1 VLIPPDKPIG
11 TGSAQE
17 WDRIEARLGTRL
29 PSDYKE
35 FVGMYGAGW
44 IAVPGDEFSVINPF
58 AGWRRR
64 RLERE
69 IANQRAAHASLL
81 EIYGRFGDVPEQP
94 DGLIPWGTNS
104 FRGVCFWEPNSA
116 DPDRWTVHS
125 ELDDDRMSY
134 PENMTTY
141 LLNVFRGAHDYFIYN
156 VERSELR
163 VPMPFTP
170 ARVPREV
177 TVRWLR
183 CNARALSRRPSSRT
197 QASPSRSFPHRTT
210 SSSPYGSGTMS
221 PSNWSTRTASGWAS
235 CPSASRADRSRPW
248 PTWVGHRAL
257 T

>member
-197 QASPSRSFPHRTT
+197 QASPSRSSHTGRPLPRPTGPARCRRRTGRRGRRVGGRHARRPPGPT
-210 SSSPYGSGTMS
+210 GAVRG
-221 PSNWSTRTASGWAS
+221 R
-235 CPSASRADRSRPW
+235 RAFAIGP
-248 PTWVGHRAL
+248 
-257 T
+257 